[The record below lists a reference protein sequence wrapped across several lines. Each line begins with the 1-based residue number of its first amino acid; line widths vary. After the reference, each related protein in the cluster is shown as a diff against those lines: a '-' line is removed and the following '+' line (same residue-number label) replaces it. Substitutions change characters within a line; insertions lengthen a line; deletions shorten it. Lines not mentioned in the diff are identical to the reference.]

1 MMTENDLKLRIAISV
16 FAGIGTFI
24 MTGFVMLPG
33 FIEAPLYRYL
43 TALGIGLVFGGMIF
57 FMGWGASGTGGGGDD
72 GGFDGGGGE

>member
-1 MMTENDLKLRIAISV
+1 MMTENDLKLKIAISV

-43 TALGIGLVFGGMIF
+43 AALGIGVVFGGMI